1 MTASNLSQASAKP
14 SREQQSDVHCEPV
27 YCAPMSHQN
36 SGDHGYEMYP
46 QKFVR
51 LVGCHD
57 VPASAQCKR
66 QDEKLH

>member
-1 MTASNLSQASAKP
+1 MTASSRDKASVKP
-14 SREQQSDVHCEPV
+14 SCAEQSDVHCEPV
-27 YCAPMSHQN
+27 HCEPMSHQN

-57 VPASAQCKR
+57 VPASALRKR
-66 QDEKLH
+66 VGEKLH

>member
-1 MTASNLSQASAKP
+1 MTAASPDKASVK
-14 SREQQSDVHCEPV
+14 SSSAQQSDVHCQTV
-27 YCAPMSHQN
+27 HCQPMSHQN

-57 VPASAQCKR
+57 VPSSALRKR
-66 QDEKLH
+66 EGEKLH